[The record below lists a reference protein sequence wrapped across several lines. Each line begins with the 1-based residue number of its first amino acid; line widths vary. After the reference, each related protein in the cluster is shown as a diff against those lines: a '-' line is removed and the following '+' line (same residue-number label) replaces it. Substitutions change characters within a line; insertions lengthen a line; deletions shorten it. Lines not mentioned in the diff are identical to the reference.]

1 MMYLK
6 FHTRGMSH
14 CPISYRTQVGINEEC
29 RRQDFAQAQ
38 EGQGVIKGA
47 NPTTGQGILA
57 AAAVTPAATTAQ
69 ATMLLASTE
78 EAAMAEAA
86 ATLFSIS
93 PHVNF

>member
-6 FHTRGMSH
+6 FHTRRMSH
-14 CPISYRTQVGINEEC
+14 ISYCTQVGINEEC
-29 RRQDFAQAQ
+29 SRQNSAQ

-47 NPTTGQGILA
+47 NPTTGWSN
-57 AAAVTPAATTAQ
+57 AAVAAVKPAATTAQ

-78 EAAMAEAA
+78 ERAMAEAA

-93 PHVNF
+93 PHVMNF